1 MCNADIRAVAKQNGV
16 YLYAIADK
24 LGVSE
29 PTMTRLMRRELP
41 EEKKTQLK
49 ELIAEIAAE
58 QQNNVDTQ

>member
-49 ELIAEIAAE
+49 EIIAEIAAE

>member
-49 ELIAEIAAE
+49 EIIAEIAAE
-58 QQNNVDTQ
+58 LQNNVDTQ

>member
-49 ELIAEIAAE
+49 DIIAEIAAE

>member
-49 ELIAEIAAE
+49 EIITEIAAE